1 MNTRRLKIFRLCRPV
16 LHFLIILLVFRVAYK
31 SRLWG
36 DFMLKI
42 FHETPWINKHELSL
56 FALLSAWIFVFIWL
70 IKNLYELNKQ
80 TWNYIQKLSKVRIY
94 WFISSAFISYFG
106 QWFIFN
112 FWISRYIIL
121 ISAIIAYVVLFF
133 FDQIRY
139 RLDFKLQKKKWNKVL
154 IISDNLNKSSELL
167 DKLKW
172 NFSFPTEA
180 IVSAD
185 VDSVDLSEYSIAVVV
200 WNVKQE
206 ILQKIFEK
214 IRFYDTRFFHVSEG
228 FFLED
233 VVYKPEKIWSIVA
246 MEYTHS
252 QLDGWSLVWKRIFD
266 LVVATIALIVFAIP
280 MIIIAIV
287 IKIDSKWPAIYKS
300 KRVWKWWKLFTF
312 YKFRS
317 MKTEMCVW
325 YWWKKADELY
335 AKLIASDANNR
346 KWVLPKIKDDPRVTK
361 VWKFL
366 RKSSLD
372 ELPQLFQVLWWSM
385 SLVWPRPHLPKE
397 VEQYEQWERRVLSIK
412 PWITWYAQVFGRD
425 NLPFSE
431 EARLDLYYIQ
441 NRSLAMDLYVI
452 FATFGVVFKWH

>member
-1 MNTRRLKIFRLCRPV
+1 M
-16 LHFLIILLVFRVAYK
+16 
-31 SRLWG
+31 W
-36 DFMLKI
+36 KI
-42 FHETPWINKHELSL
+42 FHETPWINRHELIL

-94 WFISSAFISYFG
+94 WFICSAFVSYFG

-133 FDQIRY
+133 FDQIWY

-180 IVSAD
+180 IVSDD
-185 VDSVDLSEYSIAVVV
+185 VDSVDLSKYSIAVVV
-200 WNVKQE
+200 GNVKQE
-206 ILQKIFEK
+206 VLQNIFEK

-346 KWVLPKIKDDPRVTK
+346 KWVLSKIKDDPRVTK
-361 VWKFL
+361 VGKFL
-366 RKSSLD
+366 RKTSLD
-372 ELPQLFQVLWWSM
+372 ELPQLFQVLRWSM

>member
-1 MNTRRLKIFRLCRPV
+1 M
-16 LHFLIILLVFRVAYK
+16 
-31 SRLWG
+31 S
-36 DFMLKI
+36 KI
-42 FHETPWINKHELSL
+42 FHEVPWINRNELLIFSL
-56 FALLSAWIFVFIWL
+56 ISAWVFVFIGL

-80 TWNYIQKLSKVRIY
+80 TWNYIQRLSKVWVY

-112 FWISRYIIL
+112 FWISRYIIV
-121 ISAIIAYVVLFF
+121 ISAIIAYVVLFL
-133 FDQIRY
+133 FDQVWY
-139 RLDFKLQKKKWNKVL
+139 RLDFKLQKKNWSKVL

-172 NFSFPTEA
+172 NVSLPTEA
-180 IVSAD
+180 IVSED
-185 VDSVDLSEYSIAVVV
+185 VDGVDLSEYSIAVVV
-200 WNVKQE
+200 GNVKQE

-252 QLDGWSLVWKRIFD
+252 QLNWWSLIWKRIFD
-266 LVVATIALIVFAIP
+266 LVAATIALIIFAIP
-280 MIIIAIV
+280 MIIIAIIV
-287 IKIDSKWPAIYKS
+287 KIDSKWPAIYKS

-312 YKFRS
+312 YKFRT

-325 YWWKKADELY
+325 YGWKKADELY

-361 VWKFL
+361 VGKFL

-372 ELPQLFQVLWWSM
+372 ELPQLFQVLRWSM

-452 FATFGVVFKWH
+452 FATFGVVFKGH